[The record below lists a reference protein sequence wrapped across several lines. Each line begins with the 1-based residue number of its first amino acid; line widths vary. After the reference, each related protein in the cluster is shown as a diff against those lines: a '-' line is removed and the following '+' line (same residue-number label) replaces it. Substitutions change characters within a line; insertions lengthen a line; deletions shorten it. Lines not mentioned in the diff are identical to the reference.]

1 MTRASKNFKV
11 KDGEL
16 TAKDMS
22 VMRENMNVKQQHEA
36 THYELRDHS
45 LQHRVHMYRDLNDEA
60 NRDMIFRLTVDD
72 YEVLLDAEQVMRAVR
87 WV

>member
-1 MTRASKNFKV
+1 MSRVSKV
-11 KDGEL
+11 KVGEV

-22 VMRENMNVKQQHEA
+22 VMRESDNTRNQHEA
-36 THYELRDHS
+36 THYQLRDYS
-45 LQHRVHMYRDLNDEA
+45 LKHRVHIYRDLNEEA
-60 NRDMIFRLTVDD
+60 NRDMVFRLVVDD